1 MLPMEAGCIPSTS
14 FIGFTAACSIRS
26 EMCLGAGRWMMIPVT
41 RGSAFRAWME
51 DSSSSWVMVS
61 GKFRSSKPMPAS
73 AARRFW
79 LRT

>member
-1 MLPMEAGCIPSTS
+1 MEAGCIPSTS
-14 FIGFTAACSIRS
+14 FIGLTEACSTLS
-26 EMCLGAGRWMMIPVT
+26 EMCLGTGRWMMIPVT
-41 RGSAFRAWME
+41 LGSALSACSD

-61 GKFRSSKPMPAS
+61 GKLRSSKAMPAS